1 MLSSCGSSAPKS
13 TLKSGTTARLETDTY
28 TGPATLVA
36 PPPAGTP
43 VGVTQRVA
51 GMGTTLV
58 VKVSK
63 VIDPLRGSG
72 AKVLARMVPVGVVI
86 DVHNAGPAG
95 YDSSATSDFALR
107 TAAGR
112 AMPVYAPAG
121 VCQTYVQDFMNAL
134 GAGES
139 RTGCIT
145 YQIPRGKP
153 PTTVT
158 LAPDGG
164 TAHDS
169 VSWVV
174 PR

>member
-1 MLSSCGSSAPKS
+1 VL
-13 TLKSGTTARLETDTY
+13 THTDT
-28 TGPATLVA
+28 GLATSVA
-36 PPPAGTP
+36 PPPPKGTP

-51 GMGTTLV
+51 ATGTTLV
-58 VKVSK
+58 VKVAK

-72 AKVLARMVPVGVVI
+72 AKILAGMVPVGVVI
-86 DVHNAGPAG
+86 DVHNAGSAG

-112 AMPVYAPAG
+112 AMAVYAPTG
-121 VCQTYVQDFMNAL
+121 VCQTYIQDFMNQL
-134 GAGES
+134 GAGQS
-139 RTGCIT
+139 RVGCIA
-145 YQIPRGKP
+145 YQIPRGRH

-164 TAHDS
+164 TAHHS

-174 PR
+174 SP